1 MTIDVTIARLPQ
13 DFDRWDELLDLIMR
27 SFAYMDGVIDPP
39 SSAHR
44 LSPTNLRDK
53 ARDEVCFIATLD
65 GRLVGCVFLAERA
78 DVFYVGKLAVDDNVR
93 GAGIGRALMLS
104 AERHAIGHGK
114 PVLELQT
121 RIELTANH
129 STFSRMGFV
138 EFERTAHEGFDRAT
152 SITFRKAL
160 P

>member
-1 MTIDVTIARLPQ
+1 MNPDLTIARLPQ

-44 LSPTNLRDK
+44 LSQGNLREK
-53 ARDEVCFIATLD
+53 TKDEVCFIATLE
-65 GRLVGCVFLAERA
+65 GRLVGCIFAAQRTN
-78 DVFYVGKLAVDDNVR
+78 VFYVGKLAVDDSVR
-93 GAGIGRALMLS
+93 GAGIGRELMLA
-104 AERHAIGHGK
+104 AERHAIHQGK
-114 PVLELQT
+114 PILELQT

-129 STFSRMGFV
+129 ATFARMGFV
-138 EFERTAHEGFDRAT
+138 EFERTAHDGFDRPT

-160 P
+160 G